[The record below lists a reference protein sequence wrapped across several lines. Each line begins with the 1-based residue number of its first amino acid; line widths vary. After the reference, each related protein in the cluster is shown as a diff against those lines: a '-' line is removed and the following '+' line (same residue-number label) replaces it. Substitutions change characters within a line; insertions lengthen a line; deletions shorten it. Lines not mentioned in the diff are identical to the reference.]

1 MKIKIKTFGD
11 LRIKLNGKSEI
22 VLDVKNG
29 QSIGEIMKAYEL
41 DTKNVMSV
49 VKDNKI
55 YDFSYQ
61 PRDGDEFVL
70 VPFIAGG

>member
-22 VLDVKNG
+22 VLDVENG
-29 QSIGEIMKAYEL
+29 QSIGEIMKVYEL

-49 VKDNKI
+49 VKDHKI
-55 YDFSYQ
+55 CDFSYQ
-61 PRDGDEFVL
+61 PQDGDQFVL